1 MLLDWMNTLFTSSF
15 MFGDGID
22 SLVNTLT
29 NFVKTVQK
37 PAIVCAAIAIC
48 VGGYHII
55 LGGDEGRQ
63 KAKKWIVG
71 GAVGMLFVLGA
82 MALANTVN
90 DNVKFGQ
97 AILNTLPFL
106 KL

>member
-1 MLLDWMNTLFTSSF
+1 MLLDWMNTAFTSSL
-15 MFGDGID
+15 MLGDGVD
-22 SLVNTLT
+22 SLVQTLT
-29 NFVKTVQK
+29 SFVKTVQK
-37 PAIVCAAIAIC
+37 PAIVCTAIAIC
-48 VGGYHII
+48 VGGYQIM

-71 GAVGMLFVLGA
+71 AVVGMLFIMGS
-82 MALANTVN
+82 MALAGTVN

-97 AILNTLPFL
+97 VIFNTLPFL